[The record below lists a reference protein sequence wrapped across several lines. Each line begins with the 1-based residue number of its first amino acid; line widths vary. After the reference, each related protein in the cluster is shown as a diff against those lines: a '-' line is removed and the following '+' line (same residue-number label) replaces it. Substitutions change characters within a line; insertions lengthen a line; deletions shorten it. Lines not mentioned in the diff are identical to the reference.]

1 MIRTCTFHIPVREW
15 FPQDDPIAPIM
26 ARLLVAR
33 EDLYLEMQ
41 GMSVEAISV
50 LDECSSDWRKIYF
63 FRNCS
68 RTLMEI
74 KSAIHALKQ
83 KKEFLRDL
91 SRQSRFNDGYEKL
104 VAAMEKAAH
113 LKDGAF
119 EEALGKIDPDTKILF
134 QGGNRAK
141 DIHYKFAL
149 EFIGAIILCHAYAD
163 PEPEWNRILKA
174 TMEVCFSAVKAI
186 DMLFMAYAEQRG
198 FLNISNV
205 RSE

>member
-1 MIRTCTFHIPVREW
+1 
-15 FPQDDPIAPIM
+15 
-26 ARLLVAR
+26 
-33 EDLYLEMQ
+33 MQ
-41 GMSVEAISV
+41 GMSEDAISV

-104 VAAMEKAAH
+104 VTAMEKAAHIVKKLRNEVAAH

-149 EFIGAIILCHAYAD
+149 EFIGAVILRHAYAD

-198 FLNISNV
+198 FLKYL
-205 RSE
+205 